1 MLMIFVHSIETEEV
15 SVVHNAEAIL
25 MPYKESMILSLS
37 TSLSLSLSLYLS
49 LDVFSLFYGVA
60 SPTTTPLGFIFGWIV

>member
-1 MLMIFVHSIETEEV
+1 MLMIFVHSIEKEEV
-15 SVVHNAEAIL
+15 SVAEAIL

-37 TSLSLSLSLYLS
+37 TSLPLSLALSLYLS